1 MAARLAVYRTC
12 KAPKPFG
19 SPCGTRLEGTAQTC
33 AAHREV
39 DPQRQCAAELPR
51 GGVQIRCAAWPMPSL
66 PYCAAHDP
74 VAAALRHEEQQSAK
88 ARVAVVRKAVSRA
101 PAHVQSRIL
110 DYLVAQ
116 RQVELSAVERAVR
129 AYWVLG

>member
-1 MAARLAVYRTC
+1 LTVWRERERVARPCPQPFTQPSPAARDR
-12 KAPKPFG
+12 
-19 SPCGTRLEGTAQTC
+19 
-33 AAHREV
+33 
-39 DPQRQCAAELPR
+39 
-51 GGVQIRCAAWPMPSL
+51 
-66 PYCAAHDP
+66 P

-116 RQVELSAVERAVR
+116 RQVELSAVERAMR